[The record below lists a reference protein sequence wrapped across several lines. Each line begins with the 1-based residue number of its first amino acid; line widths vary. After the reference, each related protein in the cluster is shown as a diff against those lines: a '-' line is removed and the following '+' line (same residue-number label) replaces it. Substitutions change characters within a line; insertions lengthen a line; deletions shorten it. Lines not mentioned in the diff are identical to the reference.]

1 MPFKSDAQ
9 RRFMYAQH
17 PSIAKRW
24 AEKTGKKDL
33 PEYVNKKAAARSRA
47 LYRRAGGK

>member
-17 PSIAKRW
+17 PEIAKKWR
-24 AEKTGKKDL
+24 KKYGPQRDIPAHKDNGPVDGL
-33 PEYVNKKAAARSRA
+33 
-47 LYRRAGGK
+47 RRAGPKKN